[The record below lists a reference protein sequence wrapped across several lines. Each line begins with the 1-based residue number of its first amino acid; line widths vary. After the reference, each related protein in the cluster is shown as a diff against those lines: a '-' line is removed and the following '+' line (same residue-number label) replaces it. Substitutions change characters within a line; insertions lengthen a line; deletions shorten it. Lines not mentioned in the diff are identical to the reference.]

1 MIFFGMN
8 EVVVHRGPIRVIKG
22 LSLQIEKDDIVSLIG
37 ANGAG
42 KTTTL
47 WTIVGLLKPSS
58 GNIRFDGEDITGL
71 RPDQVLRK
79 GIALCPSE
87 RHVFPRMT
95 VYENLMMGAFTRKSK
110 AAVQKDLEKVFLSFP
125 RLKERLTQLGA
136 TLSGGEQQMLA
147 MARSVMG
154 NPDLLL
160 MDEPSLGLAPILV
173 REVANLIR
181 NLHQGGTTIFLVEQN
196 ALLALEVSE
205 RTYVME
211 LGEVVLSGLSKELA
225 HQDSVRKAFLG
236 E

>member
-1 MIFFGMN
+1 MTFFSMKDI
-8 EVVVHRGPIRVIKG
+8 VVHRGPIQVIKG
-22 LSLQIEKDDIVSLIG
+22 LNLQIEKGDVVSLIG

-47 WTIVGLLKPSS
+47 WTIVGLLRPTS
-58 GNIRFDGEDITGL
+58 GQVQFNGENITGL
-71 RPDQVLRK
+71 RTDEILRK

-87 RHVFPRMT
+87 RHLFPRMT

-110 AAVQKDLEKVFLSFP
+110 EGIQKDLEKVFLSFP
-125 RLKERLTQLGA
+125 RLKERLSQLGA

-147 MARSVMG
+147 MARAVMG
-154 NPDLLL
+154 NPGLLL

-173 REVANLIR
+173 REVGNLIQS
-181 NLHQGGTTIFLVEQN
+181 LHQGGTTIFLVEQN

-205 RTYVME
+205 KTYVME
-211 LGEVVLSGLSKELA
+211 LGEVVMSGHSKELA

>member
-1 MIFFGMN
+1 
-8 EVVVHRGPIRVIKG
+8 
-22 LSLQIEKDDIVSLIG
+22 
-37 ANGAG
+37 
-42 KTTTL
+42 
-47 WTIVGLLKPSS
+47 
-58 GNIRFDGEDITGL
+58 
-71 RPDQVLRK
+71 
-79 GIALCPSE
+79 
-87 RHVFPRMT
+87 
-95 VYENLMMGAFTRKSK
+95 
-110 AAVQKDLEKVFLSFP
+110 VQKDLERVFVSFP
-125 RLKERLTQLGA
+125 RLKERLNQLGA

-154 NPDLLL
+154 HPSLLL

-173 REVANLIR
+173 REVGNLVR

-211 LGEVVLSGLSKELA
+211 LGEVVMSGRSKELA

>member
-1 MIFFGMN
+1 MLFCMN
-8 EVVVHRGPIRVIKG
+8 DVAVHRGPIRVIKG
-22 LSLQIEKDDIVSLIG
+22 LSLRIDKEDIVSLIG

-47 WTIVGLLKPSS
+47 WTIVGLLRPSS
-58 GNIRFDGEDITGL
+58 GTIHFDGENITGMKPDEIL
-71 RPDQVLRK
+71 RI

-95 VYENLMMGAFTRKSK
+95 VYENLLMGAFIRKSK
-110 AAVQKDLEKVFLSFP
+110 EAVRNDLESVYLSFP
-125 RLKERLTQLGA
+125 RLKERLNQLGA

-154 NPDLLL
+154 SPSLLL

-173 REVANLIR
+173 REVGNLIR
-181 NLHQGGTTIFLVEQN
+181 TLHQGGTTIFLVEQN

-205 RTYVME
+205 KTYVME
-211 LGEVVLSGLSKELA
+211 LGEVVMSGRSKDLA